1 MGVIWYQSVTVT
13 RSQFGAKVAGQN
25 GPYYCHSPQW
35 LISIWMSV
43 DLKVPSSLSP
53 TVTYRDCPFTPLDGY
68 DMLCLAFVE
77 PMAIFL
83 PCQMAL
89 QLTITVP
96 QWQTTHT
103 TTILQVKFL
112 IVYEIVSH
120 HKPPIPRGLRLY
132 LCELW
137 RLKWSNY
144 IYFSNWT
151 WLQFPRECYTARWIV
166 LCCHTTTCR
175 GLWCNTPNS

>member
-1 MGVIWYQSVTVT
+1 
-13 RSQFGAKVAGQN
+13 
-25 GPYYCHSPQW
+25 
-35 LISIWMSV
+35 MSV

-89 QLTITVP
+89 QLTMTVP

-103 TTILQVKFL
+103 RVPREPWQGSDRWKVIEVVLHIHT
-112 IVYEIVSH
+112 EIVVMGYRCEPSLVG
-120 HKPPIPRGLRLY
+120 RLRLKRAA
-132 LCELW
+132 E
-137 RLKWSNY
+137 RN
-144 IYFSNWT
+144 T
-151 WLQFPRECYTARWIV
+151 V
-166 LCCHTTTCR
+166 L
-175 GLWCNTPNS
+175 LLL